1 MTTENVP
8 RPMSNSL
15 SIQMAIQ
22 VGEAPSCPLSPE
34 AAAVQNEAVSEVGIY
49 SRNTSQKTE
58 PVIGQRL

>member
-1 MTTENVP
+1 
-8 RPMSNSL
+8 MSNSL

-58 PVIGQRL
+58 PVIGRRL